1 MKLERQ
7 GVINECLARFLV
19 SCLAGLA
26 VAVADAKTVALWPI
40 DWDYD
45 NNEYDLRCATNPA
58 YDLTPMK
65 ALSPAGGANTLAW
78 NLPPNPDASEFLFTP
93 TTFSSLM
100 STTGDGYLRGTLDVH
115 MLAQHSPYT
124 IEGWI
129 KFTGSGSQTLG
140 TGAAWIVMVDTGVSH
155 LRMSTADGKFW
166 LHVWAPNPTVGGSID
181 ANFAGPGL
189 TLAELRDGAWHH
201 WALTH
206 QPNDGNGK
214 RIFEAFWDGSSVGTL
229 EDGAVT
235 GVYSTDGTFMLGTRG
250 QYGNTVRGGMEYVRI
265 SDEVLAP
272 SEFLCAGGGAG
283 TAVGSVEKRTTGYWR
298 LGRDAAGGVDG
309 ASALGGGPFTMSYRN
324 TDLSTVSFTAHPD
337 QAFDGQPPNP
347 TVTLA
352 GGNSGSIS
360 SGTGNG
366 AWLICPGL
374 GSSLVSSRD
383 FTVETYFRPDS
394 RDVTGTGSRALFG
407 TMNNYNNDNGWSL
420 QFVSNARFSGT
431 SSGRRFRL
439 QAKDETGTLYYYEF
453 IGSAVDGWFGEW
465 KHIAFVHHA
474 PGGDHGFGYWEVYV
488 DGSLQGALHDSR
500 QLADSTLTNFF
511 FGNVTSGTAAAGRFD
526 CLRVCGAALSPS
538 QFLCATNGT
547 AATNVLAFFPF
558 DKSAEGSAYSVF
570 TDIVGSYSLG
580 NASLPAA
587 SKTSAQTDEPTIT
600 NPDSTAGISSFG
612 ATNGSIGFGG
622 YGGASGV
629 LHAFD
634 RAVQSMF
641 NARSSYTI
649 EAYVKHEGGTP
660 SGDQQ
665 ILLVSTCLQTSTWP
679 SMDIRLAY
687 GTNGFKVSDIRG
699 KQGNNKFQDI
709 DTGVTMT
716 DNEWHHVALV
726 ADFDTAA
733 GTGVWR
739 LYVDGICQ
747 FTSSTYSLVSSNN
760 MDGMEIG
767 GRDWGSAMLFRGKIA
782 HLRISRAA
790 LDPSEFLCA
799 SVPAAETAVT
809 LSYWPLDFQ
818 NALLDLGDRVLPL
831 FPFASAGATG
841 NGDRAAL
848 KAVHPSVAAEQVANK
863 GSVLLAGGSLVATNA
878 AGKVGDLTRP
888 FTVEGYVKW
897 TNAAVQ
903 ERETVCGTYRNEHGW
918 KLVLDNTGATPTFRI
933 YGCGRLPTSTFVD
946 ASFGNDASRFAGE
959 WRHVAL
965 CYEPTG
971 TGVWRLYVNGT
982 LAGTVENDWNPSGV
996 CIHQDMFML
1005 GADASDPD
1013 ASFVG
1018 GFDLWRISTGL
1029 RGTDDLL
1036 YPGVSVPGMT
1046 VIFR

>member
-1 MKLERQ
+1 MNGKMLSIA
-7 GVINECLARFLV
+7 VC
-19 SCLAGLA
+19 A
-26 VAVADAKTVALWPI
+26 VATGLQARTVALWPI

-45 NNEYDLRCATNPA
+45 NNAYDLRCATNPA

-65 ALSPAGGANTLAW
+65 TLTPAGGSNTLAW

-93 TTFSSLM
+93 ATFSSLM
-100 STTGDGYLRGTLDVH
+100 STTDEGYLQGTLDVH
-115 MLAQHSPYT
+115 TLAQHSPYT

-129 KFTGSGSQTLG
+129 KFTGSESQTLG
-140 TGAAWIVMVDTGVSH
+140 TGAGWIVMVNTGVSH
-155 LRMSTADGKFW
+155 LRMSTADNKFW
-166 LHVWAPNPTVGGSID
+166 LHVWAPNPTTGGRID

-214 RIFEAFWDGSSVGTL
+214 RIFEAFWDGTSVGTL

-235 GVYSTDGTFMLGTRG
+235 GTYSTGGTFMLGTRG

-272 SEFLCAGGGAG
+272 SDFLCAGGGTG
-283 TAVGSVEKRTTGYWR
+283 TAFGSEQTRTAGYWR
-298 LGRDAAGGVDG
+298 LGRDADGGVDG
-309 ASALGGGPFTMSYRN
+309 TSALGGGPFTMSYRK
-324 TDLSTVSFTAHPD
+324 TDVSMVSFTAHSD
-337 QAFDGQPPNP
+337 QAFDGQPPN
-347 TVTLA
+347 TTATLA
-352 GGNSGSIS
+352 GGNAGSVS
-360 SGTGNG
+360 SGIGQG
-366 AWLICPGL
+366 ACLICPGL
-374 GSSLVSSRD
+374 GASLVSSRD

-407 TMNNYNNDNGWSL
+407 TMNNYANDHGWSL

-431 SSGRRFRL
+431 GSGRRFRL
-439 QAKDETGTLYYYEF
+439 QAMDATSSLYSWEF
-453 IGSAVDGWFGEW
+453 IGPAVDGWFGEW
-465 KHIAFVHHA
+465 KHIALVHHA
-474 PGGDHGFGYWEVYV
+474 AGGDHGFGYWEVYV
-488 DGSLQGALHDSR
+488 DGSLQGTLHDSR
-500 QLADSTLTNFF
+500 QLADSILTNFY
-511 FGNVTSGTAAAGRFD
+511 FGSITSGTAAAGRFD
-526 CLRVCGAALSPS
+526 CLRVCGAALSPT

-547 AATNVLAFFPF
+547 AATDVLAFFPF

-570 TDIVGSYSLG
+570 TDVVGSYSLG
-580 NASLPAA
+580 NANLSAA
-587 SKTSAQTDEPTIT
+587 SKASAQTDEPAVT
-600 NPDSTAGISSFG
+600 NLDSTAGLGSFG
-612 ATNGSIGFGG
+612 ATTGSIGFGG

-629 LHAFD
+629 LYAYD
-634 RAVQSMF
+634 RTVQKMF
-641 NARSSYTI
+641 NSKSSYTI
-649 EAYVKHEGGTP
+649 EMYVKHEGGTP
-660 SGDQQ
+660 TGDQQ
-665 ILLVSTCLQTSTWP
+665 IFLASACLQTSTWP
-679 SMDIRLAY
+679 SMDIRVAY
-687 GTNGFKVSDIRG
+687 SSSGFKVSDVLGTDASTGTG
-699 KQGNNKFQDI
+699 KWQDKV
-709 DTGVTMT
+709 TGVTMT
-716 DNEWHHVALV
+716 DNEWHHVAFV
-726 ADFDTAA
+726 ADLDTTA
-733 GTGVWR
+733 GTGEWR
-739 LYVDGICQ
+739 LYLDGGLKY
-747 FTSSTYSLVSSNN
+747 SSGTIVLASWRGNI
-760 MDGMEIG
+760 DGMEIG
-767 GRDWGSAMLFRGKIA
+767 GRDWGSAMLFQGKIA
-782 HLRISRAA
+782 HLRISREA
-790 LDPSEFLCA
+790 LEPSDFLCA
-799 SVPAAETAVT
+799 SASVAERAVT

-818 NALLDLGDRVLPL
+818 DGTLDLGDRVLPF
-831 FPFASAGATG
+831 FPFVSAGATG
-841 NGDRAAL
+841 DRDRAAL

-863 GSVLLAGGSLVATNA
+863 GSVLLSGGSLVATNV
-878 AGKVGDLTRP
+878 AGRVGDLTRP

-918 KLVLDNTGATPTFRI
+918 KLILDNTGTTPTFRI

-971 TGVWRLYVNGT
+971 PGVWRLYVNGT